1 MLKLLGHQKQTFIL
15 LIPKGERRRC
25 FSNPTTSLSSTT
37 TPFSDT
43 QKQLRSD
50 LDPFEILCSD
60 EFFQPPFS
68 DTLKKKLGESVT
80 LTQNIFKRSDFC
92 F

>member
-15 LIPKGERRRC
+15 LIPKGERR

-60 EFFQPPFS
+60 EFFP
-68 DTLKKKLGESVT
+68 DTF
-80 LTQNIFKRSDFC
+80 Q
-92 F
+92 